1 MADTQCFR
9 NLKKGSKGLQKAEQ
23 DVDQGR
29 QAHSYPDSVIPA
41 E

>member
-29 QAHSYPDSVIPA
+29 LAHGYPGSVIPA